1 MTRIAASATRVLRLR
16 NRDWSAGRD
25 THRLGNVPR
34 LSSREAWR
42 RGLKEPPGLAVI
54 GTRGEVDVFGQWVGF
69 HVAAEPLYDPTGG
82 CIRA

>member
-1 MTRIAASATRVLRLR
+1 MAGIATSATRVLRLR

-42 RGLKEPPGLAVI
+42 RGLNESPGLAAI
-54 GTRGEVDVFGQWVGF
+54 GTLGEVDVFGEWVGF

-82 CIRA
+82 RIRA